1 MLRRCV
7 LLRRPLQLLLAGA
20 AATVV
25 MAFSAPGFSAERGF
39 PFDSEIMLDAKPM
52 KGSKRVPV
60 IGIGPNGEASMD
72 LWCNSTA
79 GRFVVVDNTVTVIT
93 GTRTDRQC
101 DAARMR
107 GDDDFLAALAEVTTW
122 SRAGDLVTLQGA
134 RTLRFRVP
142 TN

>member
-25 MAFSAPGFSAERGF
+25 MAFSAPSFSAERGF

-93 GTRTDRQC
+93 GTRTDRLC
-101 DAARMR
+101 DAAVLR